1 MTRNQQIQNAAKVYT
16 DCKNIESPMVKIA
29 FEQGAKWADENPI
42 ENTNEKW
49 YVARDKSGDL
59 YLYLGKPIKNINEEC
74 WYAQLGKAI
83 CFENDEFPN
92 VKWKDEEPT
101 EVKLIIKETNV

>member
-1 MTRNQQIQNAAKVYT
+1 MDNKKEIIIPQGWEIDEVRGN
-16 DCKNIESPMVKIA
+16 KI
-29 FEQGAKWADENPI
+29 I
-42 ENTNEKW
+42 LTENTNKKW
-49 YVARDKSGDL
+49 YIARDINGDL

-92 VKWKDEEPT
+92 VKWEDEEPT
-101 EVKLIIKETNV
+101 EVELIIKKKV